1 MARCVWSNGDKYDS
15 ANYAVPVAARQL
27 EFTMPYVEGESL
39 PRHIERPVDLAAG
52 FQTPKQQTEVQQRRA
67 TIPASLSLPGN
78 MSGLDA

>member
-1 MARCVWSNGDKYDS
+1 MSFV
-15 ANYAVPVAARQL
+15 
-27 EFTMPYVEGESL
+27 YVEGESL